1 MMNRKNIQWTKY
13 VAAFAI
19 TIIIFLIGLSIGS
32 LSDRTKLSSIETL
45 EQELKMDTLGT
56 EIQYIL
62 ISESPCA
69 YINSSELAVELG
81 NLGSKLTFMESQLG
95 VDDPRVLDLKEYYH
109 LLELRHWLF
118 NKQAKKECGIDDD
131 LVLYF
136 YSNAGDCKEC
146 EEQGYV
152 LTFVRKKLEN
162 FNVYS
167 FDVNID
173 NPALNTLKT
182 RYGITTTPTIIIND
196 KQMKG
201 FVDKDTLMELFSD
214 NTTVNS

>member
-69 YINSSELAVELG
+69 YINSSELAVELS